1 MDTLKR
7 VQGKFALK
15 SHDERQVR
23 SIRATNRVW
32 DDFGFE
38 ADKLR
43 ITRAD
48 LLESWVKQTRQVNP
62 SALALL
68 EEALTVKANTGGAI
82 KQKIRQAL
90 ELL

>member
-1 MDTLKR
+1 MDTLRR
-7 VQGKFALK
+7 VQGKFASK
-15 SHDERQVR
+15 SDEERQVR
-23 SIRATNRVW
+23 SIRTTSRIW

-38 ADKLR
+38 ADKQR

-48 LLESWVKQTRQVNP
+48 LLEIWVKQPRQVNP
-62 SALALL
+62 LAIALL
-68 EEALTVKANTGGAI
+68 QEALTLKPNTGGAI